1 MGYIDVVDNENRKAI
16 DRRLSRVEGQVRGLR
31 RMVDENQY
39 CADILTQLAATRSA
53 LEQIGAEIAASH
65 VQTCIVGHGC
75 ETEHDRAK
83 SMSQDELL
91 DELRVTLSR
100 LVR

>member
-1 MGYIDVVDNENRKAI
+1 MGYDEEMDGESTKAI
-16 DRRLSRVEGQVRGLR
+16 DRRLARVEGQVRGLR
-31 RMVDENQY
+31 RMVHEGQY
-39 CADILTQLAATRSA
+39 CADVLTQLAATRSA
-53 LEQIGAEIAASH
+53 LEQIGAEIAANH

-75 ETEHDRAK
+75 ETEHEKAK
-83 SMSQDELL
+83 SMSPDELI